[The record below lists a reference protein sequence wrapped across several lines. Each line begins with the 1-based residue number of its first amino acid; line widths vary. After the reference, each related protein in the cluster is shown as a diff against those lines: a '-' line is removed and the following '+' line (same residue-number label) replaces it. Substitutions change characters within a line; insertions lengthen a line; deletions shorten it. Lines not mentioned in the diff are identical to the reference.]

1 MYNNQLKNEY
11 FVGFKVIKHLT
22 HSTISFLIITFVQSL
37 VMILFPEIV
46 FGPIKS
52 RRFGKSLGVNLL
64 PAEAKFCSFDCVY
77 CECGLNMQ
85 TSGKKK
91 VLPTLDEVQVAME
104 KKFSELAENGV
115 IPDSITFAGNGE
127 PTLHPEFAGIIEE
140 TIHLRN
146 AYLPES
152 EITVLTNGTQ
162 VKKAEVAQA
171 LSLIENNV
179 LKLDAGTN
187 KLFHL
192 INRPVSTLRLEEVID
207 YYSRFEGTSII
218 QTMFLRG
225 KVNDDVIDNT
235 TETEVALWLD
245 HIRKIKPE
253 WVMIYGIDR
262 IPPFSTLEKVE
273 KATMQKIATQVENAG
288 FKADTYC

>member
-1 MYNNQLKNEY
+1 MINLLDCDIKQLTDDP
-11 FVGFKVIKHLT
+11 IT
-22 HSTISFLIITFVQSL
+22 SLIITFVQSC

-77 CECGLNMQ
+77 CECGLNAQ
-85 TSGKKK
+85 TTGIKRI
-91 VLPTLDEVQVAME
+91 LPTLDEIQVAME
-104 KKFSELAENGV
+104 KKFSELAENGI

-127 PTLHPEFAGIIEE
+127 PTLHPEFASIIEE

-146 AYLPES
+146 VYLPES

-162 VKKAEVAQA
+162 VKKTDVAQA

-187 KLFHL
+187 ELFHL
-192 INRPVSTLRLEEVID
+192 INRPASTLHIDEVID
-207 YYSRFEGTSII
+207 YYSQFKGTSII

-225 KVNDDVIDNT
+225 RVNDDVIDNT
-235 TETEVALWLD
+235 TDAEITLWLE
-245 HIRKIKPE
+245 HIKKIKPE
-253 WVMIYGIDR
+253 WVMIYVIDR
-262 IPPFSTLEKVE
+262 IPPFTTLEKID
-273 KATMQKIATQVENAG
+273 KSTMQRIAAQVESTG
-288 FKADTYC
+288 FKADIYC

>member
-1 MYNNQLKNEY
+1 
-11 FVGFKVIKHLT
+11 
-22 HSTISFLIITFVQSL
+22 
-37 VMILFPEIV
+37 MILFPEIV

-77 CECGLNMQ
+77 CECGLNAQ
-85 TSGKKK
+85 TTGKKK
-91 VLPTLDEVQVAME
+91 ILPTLDEIQVAME
-104 KKFSELAENGV
+104 KKFIELAENGI

-187 KLFHL
+187 ELFHL
-192 INRPVSTLRLEEVID
+192 INRPVSRLHLDEVID

-225 KVNDDVIDNT
+225 RVNDDVIDNT
-235 TETEVALWLD
+235 TDAEITLWLE
-245 HIRKIKPE
+245 HIKKIKPE
-253 WVMIYGIDR
+253 WVMIYVIDR
-262 IPPFSTLEKVE
+262 IPPFSTLEKID
-273 KATMQKIATQVENAG
+273 KATMKKIAAQVETAG
-288 FKADTYC
+288 FKADIYC